1 MIDRYTRPA
10 MGAIWTERAQYQAWL
25 DVEIAA
31 CRAWA
36 TATGA
41 IPHEDVDLIEANASF
56 DVDRI
61 HAIEAE
67 TRHDVVAFTRAV
79 SETLGDERKWVHYGL
94 TSSDVVDTALS
105 LRLMRANAILR
116 AGLVRLRAALAAR
129 AHEHRDTLT
138 VGRTHGVHAEPT
150 TFGLKMAR
158 FYDTVSR
165 DLVRFDAAAEAIR
178 VGKLSGAVGTF
189 AHIPPEVERITC
201 AALGLRAAPVST
213 QVLPRDL
220 HAQYLAALAL
230 VGTTIETVALE
241 IRHLQR
247 SEVLEAE
254 EAFGAGQKGS
264 SAMPHKR
271 NPIASENLTGIAR
284 LLRGYMLTAFENVA
298 LWHERDI
305 SHSSAE
311 RVLLP
316 DATTVLDYALDRLA
330 RIVENLLVY
339 PDRMAREPR
348 PDLRARLLAAPAA
361 RPRRCGHEP
370 RGGVR
375 HGSAARDAG
384 VARADALPRARRGVC
399 GDRRASRGGPNR
411 RGVRARGAAR
421 ARRHDLRARRA
432 GVARD
437 LPDMHDLDDIRAR
450 TEALLDALGP
460 RTSVGRCGTSGG
472 RSGGTAR
479 AAASGC
485 ARGRRTAASS
495 GPSRSQGR
503 SPTRSGGP

>member
-10 MGAIWTERAQYQAWL
+10 MGAIWTEEAQYQAWL

-36 TATGA
+36 TATDH
-41 IPHEDVDLIEANASF
+41 IPHADVDLIEANAGFS
-56 DVDRI
+56 VDRV
-61 HAIEAE
+61 HEIEAE

-79 SETLGDERKWVHYGL
+79 SETLGPERKWVHYGL

-105 LRLMRANAILR
+105 LRIVRANVLLR
-116 AGLVRLRAALAAR
+116 AGLVRLQAVLAAKAR
-129 AHEHRDTLT
+129 EHKHTLT

-158 FYDTVSR
+158 FYDTVGR
-165 DLVRFDAAAEAIR
+165 DLVRFDAAAEALR

-189 AHIPPEVERITC
+189 AHIPPDVEALTC
-201 AALGLRAAPVST
+201 RALGLRAAPVST
-213 QVLPRDL
+213 QILPRDL
-220 HAQYLAALAL
+220 HAQYVAALAL
-230 VGTTIETVALE
+230 VGTTVETIALE

-271 NPIASENLTGIAR
+271 NPIGSENLTGLAR

-316 DATTVLDYALDRLA
+316 DATIALDYALDRIA
-330 RIVENLLVY
+330 RIVEGLAVY
-339 PDRMAREPR
+339 PDRMAENLDRTYG
-348 PDLRARLLAAPAA
+348 LVYSQRLLL
-361 RPRRCGHEP
+361 GL
-370 RGGVR
+370 V
-375 HGSAARDAG
+375 DAG
-384 VARADALPRARRGVC
+384 MSREAAYDTVQPLAMQAWAERRPFRALVEASPEITSRLDVARIAEAFEPAEQL
-399 GDRRASRGGPNR
+399 
-411 RGVRARGAAR
+411 
-421 ARRHDLRARRA
+421 RHVETVFERV
-432 GVARD
+432 G
-437 LPDMHDLDDIRAR
+437 
-450 TEALLDALGP
+450 LG
-460 RTSVGRCGTSGG
+460 
-472 RSGGTAR
+472 
-479 AAASGC
+479 
-485 ARGRRTAASS
+485 
-495 GPSRSQGR
+495 
-503 SPTRSGGP
+503 